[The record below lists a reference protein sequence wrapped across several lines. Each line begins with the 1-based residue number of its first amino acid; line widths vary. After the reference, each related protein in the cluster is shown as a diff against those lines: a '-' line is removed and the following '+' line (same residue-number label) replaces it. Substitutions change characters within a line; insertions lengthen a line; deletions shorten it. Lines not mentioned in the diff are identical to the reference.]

1 MYPDTSTMLKRRKEK
16 KITIFSSHFSSPSVT
31 KILEA
36 KSSSKLV
43 EQNLVRSNPLLK
55 LAQTLIMINDKYI
68 GFVPS
73 IERANNYEQIFR

>member
-1 MYPDTSTMLKRRKEK
+1 MLKRRKEK

-31 KILEA
+31 LRTKILEA

-43 EQNLVRSNPLLK
+43 EQNLVRWNPLLK
-55 LAQTLIMINDKYI
+55 LVQTLIMINDKYI

-73 IERANNYEQIFR
+73 IERANNYEQIFHQH